1 MRIVLDRA
9 KPLLDHE
16 LIWSVVLLAS
26 GVIGAL
32 WLRMQ
37 LPVPLCPLRTLTGI
51 PCITCGGTRATRHLL
66 QGEFGAAFL
75 QSPLVTVMILLAG
88 LFILYAAGVLLF
100 RMPRLRIVSVSN
112 REAWV
117 FRAAALSLLLAS
129 WLYLIVTGVAAGP

>member
-1 MRIVLDRA
+1 MRLVLSRE
-9 KPLLDHE
+9 KEQVDHE
-16 LIWSVVLLAS
+16 LIWSVVLLVS
-26 GVIGAL
+26 GVMGAI
-32 WLRMQ
+32 WLRLQ

-51 PCITCGGTRATRHLL
+51 PCLTCGGTRAARHLL

-75 QSPLVTVMILLAG
+75 QSPLVTAMILLAG

-100 RMPRLRIVSVSN
+100 RMPRIRIVSVSD

-117 FRAAALSLLLAS
+117 FRATALSLLLIS